1 MGGGR
6 DHVLRRVGEG
16 RAFVKDNFSLSIAL
30 VLRSEGG
37 YVNNAT
43 DKGGP
48 TNRGITQATY
58 DRWRSLHGLPLQPVA
73 RISGVEV
80 EAIYHAF
87 YWQPVHGDDLPA
99 GVDYATFDFAVNS
112 GDTIAEKDLQH
123 DININRAIRFMQ
135 RGAAVV
141 EDGVIGPV
149 TLAALQGIP
158 PAQVIDTLCDERVAY
173 LKTLSRFPIFGKG
186 WLNRVESVRAQAK
199 AMAA

>member
-1 MGGGR
+1 M
-6 DHVLRRVGEG
+6 
-16 RAFVKDNFSLSIAL
+16 KDNFSRSLAY

-37 YVNNAT
+37 YVNNAA

-58 DRWRSLHGLPLQPVA
+58 DKWLASHHLQSESVA

-87 YWQPVHGDDLPA
+87 YWQPIRGDDLPA

-112 GDTIAEKDLQH
+112 GDSLAEKDLQH
-123 DININRAIRFMQ
+123 DININRAKLFVQ
-135 RGAAVV
+135 RSAGVV

-158 PAQVIDTLCDERVAY
+158 ATDLIDTLCDERLEF
-173 LKTLSRFPIFGKG
+173 LKGRSNFNVFGKG
-186 WLNRVESVRAQAK
+186 WLNRVASVRVQAK